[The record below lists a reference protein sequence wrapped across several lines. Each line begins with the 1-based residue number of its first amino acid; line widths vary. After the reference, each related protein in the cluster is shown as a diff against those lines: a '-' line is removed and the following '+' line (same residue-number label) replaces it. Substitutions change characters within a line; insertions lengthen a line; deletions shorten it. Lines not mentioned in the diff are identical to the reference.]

1 MASRISGK
9 DGRFYFWTGSAF
21 LYVADLYEWE
31 LDYEQVVLDASI
43 KMDAAERYTPSH
55 WRGTLNAKRWTE
67 DITNSLAFA
76 NLAASNARFEF
87 AVVGQINT
95 LDFSGSGFSTAPVRF
110 QATGWVTRGH
120 VLSPSEA
127 GTQDNITIQIDTYPT
142 VFA

>member
-1 MASRISGK
+1 MARLSGK

-43 KMDAAERYTPSH
+43 KGDVAERYTPSH
-55 WRGTLNAKRWTE
+55 WRGRLTAKRWTE
-67 DITNSLAFA
+67 DVVNSLAFA
-76 NLAASNARFEF
+76 SLAASNSRVEF
-87 AVVGQINT
+87 AVVGQIAT
-95 LDFSGSGFSTAPVRF
+95 ADTGGTGFSTAPVRF

-120 VLSPSEA
+120 VLVPSEA
-127 GTQDNITIQIDTYPT
+127 GLQDNLDITIDTYPA

>member
-1 MASRISGK
+1 MARISGK

-43 KMDAAERYTPSH
+43 KSDIAERYTPSH
-55 WRGTLNAKRWTE
+55 HRGRLMAKRWTE

-76 NLAASNARFEF
+76 NQVASNARFEF
-87 AVVGQINT
+87 AVVGQIAT
-95 LDFSGSGFSTAPVRF
+95 ADTSGAGFSTAPVRF
-110 QATGWVTRGH
+110 QATGYITRGH

-127 GTQDNITIQIDTYPT
+127 GTQDNIEIQLDTYPA